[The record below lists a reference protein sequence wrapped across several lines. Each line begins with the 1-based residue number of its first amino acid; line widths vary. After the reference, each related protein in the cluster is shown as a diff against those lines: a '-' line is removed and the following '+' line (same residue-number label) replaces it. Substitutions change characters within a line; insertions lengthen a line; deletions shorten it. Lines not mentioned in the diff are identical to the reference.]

1 MKALLDWRSPA
12 VADIY
17 DELHLW
23 SAPFGRLL
31 LENIPMQPGA
41 RVLDIGFGTGFPL
54 IELAQRFGAGS
65 RVYGM
70 DVWAAGVARARKRL
84 DGLTLTNFEIFEQSA
99 AAIPLPDRSI
109 DLVTSNL
116 GINNFADK
124 DTVYREILRVLRPGG
139 SLCITTNPR
148 GTFAEFFKLF
158 RRTLLEHDLP
168 EAVVRLDESVDRR
181 GDRETIVKEF
191 EAAGMQLTDY
201 RKDHTTFRFA
211 DAAAVFDHGL
221 VRIGF
226 RPEWEAW
233 LPDGRQDAVFA
244 SLLRAIQSTI
254 TARGEFVLSVPM
266 LYLQYTPAPR
276 GAAWEE

>member
-1 MKALLDWRSPA
+1 MKSLLDWRSPA

-17 DELHLW
+17 DKVTLW
-23 SAPFGRLL
+23 SAPFRWML

-54 IELAQRFGAGS
+54 IELAQRFGAES

-70 DVWAAGVARARKRL
+70 DVWASGVARARRRSAGL
-84 DGLTLTNFEIFEQSA
+84 GLTNVEIFEQSA

-139 SLCITTNPR
+139 SVCVTTNR
-148 GTFAEFFKLF
+148 QGTFAEFFTLF

-168 EAVVRLDESVDRR
+168 EAIVRLDESVDRR

-191 EAAGMQLTDY
+191 DAAGMQLTAY
-201 RKDHTTFRFA
+201 REDRTTFRFA

-233 LPDGRQDAVFA
+233 LPDGQHDTVFA
-244 SLLRAIQSTI
+244 SLRRAIHSTI
-254 TARGEFVLSVPM
+254 AARGEFVLSIPM
-266 LYLQYTPAPR
+266 LYLQFTPAPR
-276 GAAWEE
+276 GGALEE